1 MNIFRCDH
9 GKIEEPFI
17 SFSLHNNHLLIR
29 ETFFNKVEVSFI
41 ILLRKEN
48 YVFSINNFNSVQLH
62 IEAKVNKLQ
71 TTIA

>member
-1 MNIFRCDH
+1 ML
-9 GKIEEPFI
+9 IER
-17 SFSLHNNHLLIR
+17 SRNLLFPSVYTTTTFYY
-29 ETFFNKVEVSFI
+29 EKHFFNKVEVPFI

-62 IEAKVNKLQ
+62 IGAKVNNLQ

>member
-1 MNIFRCDH
+1 MFSCAH
-9 GKIEEPFI
+9 WKIEEPFI
-17 SFSLHNNHLLIR
+17 SFSLHNNHLLIL
-29 ETFFNKVEVSFI
+29 FFNKVEVSFI

-62 IEAKVNKLQ
+62 IGAKVNKLQ